1 MFAPMLDQ
9 SAVKLAFPNTD
20 TIPDSSAGF
29 FGRILRHGPFFGSAG
44 EKLQKM

>member
-20 TIPDSSAGF
+20 TIPDSGAGF
-29 FGRILRHGPFFGSAG
+29 LVGFWDMDLFFGSVG